1 MNSLWDVI
9 YFVKGSVIA
18 FSWSE
23 WGGVLEML
31 MPRGP
36 DFTQLVS
43 IAKWGVTLIDNVQ
56 EFTLF
61 THFVTIYAYF
71 YKIFI
76 NVHESKLIQY
86 YIWGWGAKCITQYI
100 NSSLARNVHY
110 EVKAKVG
117 CLCAGRLKSRSVQN
131 VHFDARAGLATCGCC
146 CCHLGAQAVLSIE
159 DLFYR

>member
-1 MNSLWDVI
+1 MNYLWDVK

-43 IAKWGVTLIDNVQ
+43 IAKRGVTLIDNVQ

-61 THFVTIYAYF
+61 THFVTIYANF
-71 YKIFI
+71 YQIFI
-76 NVHESKLIQY
+76 NVDGSKLIQY
-86 YIWGWGAKCITQYI
+86 YIWGWGGKII
-100 NSSLARNVHY
+100 
-110 EVKAKVG
+110 
-117 CLCAGRLKSRSVQN
+117 
-131 VHFDARAGLATCGCC
+131 
-146 CCHLGAQAVLSIE
+146 
-159 DLFYR
+159 